1 MWLERAW
8 SFAFKIQYLGRK
20 KMITFPLW
28 VWVTIFITPAAL
40 RHQNGNVPA
49 SWCYLSTAKLEP
61 FNRLCFQL
69 CFHLYFCLPPI
80 YYFCILQTYS
90 RLSWC
95 YIHLFLCLMNIY
107 WAPTVYQAQPKILH
121 QRVKQKSQE
130 FVNTDHCQ
138 HWKEKYKCRSRKPG
152 NLTWCVDSEKF
163 SQGNDWKG
171 LWWMS
176 TLNNWRTLW
185 RLPRAVARF
194 TGQSKPQSNA

>member
-40 RHQNGNVPA
+40 RCQNGNVPA
-49 SWCYLSTAKLEP
+49 SWCYLSTATLEP
-61 FNRLCFQL
+61 FNWLCFQL

-80 YYFCILQTYS
+80 YYFYILQTYS

-95 YIHLFLCLMNIY
+95 YTHLSLCLMNIY

-130 FVNTDHCQ
+130 FVNTDHCE
-138 HWKEKYKCRSRKPG
+138 HWKEKYKCRSRKPR

-163 SQGNDWKG
+163 S
-171 LWWMS
+171 
-176 TLNNWRTLW
+176 
-185 RLPRAVARF
+185 
-194 TGQSKPQSNA
+194 